1 MKTLRFRTSDN
12 WEKYH
17 TMEFTDDEVF
27 YMFVAVV
34 IKEKS
39 FKVGDVSLNGNS
51 TTLAKI
57 LEQNKEQV

>member
-17 TMEFTDDEVF
+17 TMEFKDDEVF
-27 YMFVAVV
+27 YMFVAVL

-39 FKVGDVSLNGNS
+39 FKVGDISLNGNS

-57 LEQNKEQV
+57 LEQNKELA